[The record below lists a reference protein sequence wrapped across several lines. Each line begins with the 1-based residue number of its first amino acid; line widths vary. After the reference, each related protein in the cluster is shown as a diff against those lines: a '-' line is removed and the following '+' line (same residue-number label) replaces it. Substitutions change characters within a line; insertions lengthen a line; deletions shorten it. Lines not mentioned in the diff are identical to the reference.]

1 MSRYDDIISLPHHV
15 SRTHPHMP
23 MADRAAQFSPF
34 AALTGYEEVIGE
46 TQRTTLSCP
55 QPDEQRLAELDAQ
68 LSLLLARQ
76 PARVR
81 VTRFVPDERKEGG
94 RYEITDGVIQKI
106 DRTSRTLVLVG
117 GERIPLERIVSLEG
131 EGT

>member
-46 TQRTTLSCP
+46 AQRTTLSCP

-94 RYEITDGVIQKI
+94 RYEITEGVIQKV

>member
-94 RYEITDGVIQKI
+94 RYEITEGVIQKV